1 MNLKEICS
9 KELPDLDEMFFIAD
23 RSYHGTS
30 LEDLNII
37 VDFCCS
43 NKIISPIREA
53 ILLRNVKDNKVCDEE
68 LLLKIKAIYKV
79 NEFKR
84 NLP

>member
-9 KELPDLDEMFFIAD
+9 KELPDIDEIFFIAD
-23 RSYHGTS
+23 KSYHGS

-37 VDFCCS
+37 VDFCCN
-43 NKIISPIREA
+43 NKRINPLREA
-53 ILLRNVKDNKVCDEE
+53 ILLRNVKYNKVCDEE
-68 LLLKIKAIYKV
+68 LLLKIKAIDKV
-79 NEFKR
+79 NELKR

>member
-9 KELPDLDEMFFIAD
+9 KELPDLDEMFFIVD
-23 RSYHGTS
+23 RSYQGS

-37 VDFCCS
+37 VDFCCN
-43 NKIISPIREA
+43 NKRINPLREA
-53 ILLRNVKDNKVCDEE
+53 ILLRNVKYNKVCDEE
-68 LLLKIKAIYKV
+68 LLLRIKAIYKV